1 MLEDA
6 GNLNKP
12 YKKDKCGGFIKD
24 LDSYARKI
32 LVERRKIEM
41 QLEKAIGK
49 LNAARKKRRGFWG
62 SVLDFCGG
70 FCDAVSPIFP
80 PAKLGAKAC
89 EKGLNLM
96 EDNIEKWEHNVR
108 LLERMLEIY
117 SNQAKASVDLV
128 NQAWEGIKKR
138 LHFYTD
144 KHQEFIRR
152 LKQASDAIDN
162 EYNFPTPGVLLE
174 YDFERPAISYTPK
187 KSVFNE
193 RLKDLRENFSAS
205 LYADLCADLKDKINA
220 FSYRDRA
227 KASKERELEKNLED
241 LTPSFR
247 DKTNALS
254 GDDLERLAI
263 SKEKELEKDLEDLM
277 PSVLGVP
284 SYNESLT
291 LAKNRCV
298 KNCKKALEGF
308 TEKIKEP
315 PNDSNAINEAFN
327 HLKTELERAID
338 DERLKGLRENFAS
351 LCADLEDKIHHNAL
365 SNDDLE
371 RMIAFRERELEKNLE
386 DLVGASSY
394 DENPNDGLD
403 RMAISKEKE
412 LEKSL
417 EDLMPSVLSVPSYNE
432 SLTLAKNRCVKNC
445 KKALE
450 GFTEKIK
457 EIPNDSNAINEAFDS
472 LETELERATEN
483 LSQKIDPIL
492 ERNEN
497 YTQKALEYREF
508 LESRKKGFI
517 VDEQNPYPEEVR
529 FNEWCLAEF
538 DSVFSTIVPLEDL
551 NKTACAHHALKA
563 LQAALKDNDLGF
575 DATELEQIAKGFIP
589 RGYLWHFDANV
600 LGNVALVREELLL
613 GVKHTKGYSLWT
625 EFLQKQN

>member
-1 MLEDA
+1 MAEWKTDTEEV
-6 GNLNKP
+6 
-12 YKKDKCGGFIKD
+12 KKVVDKCREFKRSLQEEKCSPFIKD
-24 LDSYARKI
+24 LDSYALKI
-32 LVERRKIEM
+32 IVERRKTEM
-41 QLEKAIGK
+41 QLEKAIGE

-117 SNQAKASVDLV
+117 SNQAKASADLV
-128 NQAWEGIKKR
+128 NQAWEGVKKR

-193 RLKDLRENFSAS
+193 RLKDLRENFSTS
-205 LYADLCADLKDKINA
+205 LYADLKDKINA
-220 FSYRDRA
+220 FSHRDRA
-227 KASKERELEKNLED
+227 KASKEREWDLAGADNESLTLAKNRCVKNFKKALEGFTEKIKEAPNDLNAVNEAFNDLKTELERTTDDEHLKGLRENFASLCTDLEYKIHHDALSNDELERVMASKERELEKNLED
-241 LTPSFR
+241 WMGASSYDENPN
-247 DKTNALS
+247 DKL
-254 GDDLERLAI
+254 DRMAI
-263 SKEKELEKDLEDLM
+263 SKEREFEKSLEDLM

-308 TEKIKEP
+308 AEKIKE
-315 PNDSNAINEAFN
+315 S
-327 HLKTELERAID
+327 
-338 DERLKGLRENFAS
+338 
-351 LCADLEDKIHHNAL
+351 
-365 SNDDLE
+365 
-371 RMIAFRERELEKNLE
+371 
-386 DLVGASSY
+386 
-394 DENPNDGLD
+394 
-403 RMAISKEKE
+403 
-412 LEKSL
+412 
-417 EDLMPSVLSVPSYNE
+417 
-432 SLTLAKNRCVKNC
+432 
-445 KKALE
+445 
-450 GFTEKIK
+450 
-457 EIPNDSNAINEAFDS
+457 PNDSNAINEAFDS
-472 LETELERATEN
+472 LETELEHATES

-492 ERNEN
+492 ERNED

-508 LESRKKGFI
+508 LESRKEGFI

-529 FNEWCLAEF
+529 FNEWRLAEF
-538 DSVFSTIVPLEDL
+538 DSVFSAIVPLEDL
-551 NKTACAHHALKA
+551 NKTACAHHA
-563 LQAALKDNDLGF
+563 
-575 DATELEQIAKGFIP
+575 
-589 RGYLWHFDANV
+589 
-600 LGNVALVREELLL
+600 
-613 GVKHTKGYSLWT
+613 
-625 EFLQKQN
+625 